1 MSDGDKTSS
10 GDSTA
15 PLKVLTVRDEHL
27 DEQELIDL
35 AMNTLDGDRRQAAS
49 AHLDRCEECREKYE
63 QLHRD
68 VGGST
73 KVVDLLLGQTLGEYK
88 VLDALSRG
96 GMGAV
101 YRGEQPMIGKKVA
114 IKVLLPNA
122 AEDPDQMH
130 RLLAEARAVNAIR
143 HPNIIDIF
151 SFGTMPDGRH
161 YFVMELLDGQ
171 PLDEVLHQ
179 KRVFTPEEVIIL
191 LEQTMSAL
199 GAAHSAGVVHRD
211 LKPANLFVTTLPDG
225 AWHVTVLDFGL
236 AKQLGASSHT
246 SPNLVMGTPGFMAPE
261 QIRGQQVT
269 ARTDLYAMGVVAWLL
284 LTGKEPFAADSLV
297 ELMMRHLEAQLPS
310 LQKLAPDAPPG
321 LVRIIEKLLDKNP
334 GARPQ
339 SAMEVRAEL
348 QRLRAMPEAA
358 RTRATPMASAPLNEA
373 TRIVRQP
380 EKPRAKPSLRA
391 PAVPEP
397 VAEPSPPPTQRNS
410 VLLGVGIGAG
420 TLLLAFVTWLAL
432 RPGPQVQPETPVE
445 PPPIEQVVEKPIDVK
460 PVEVA
465 KPPPPPV
472 EKPVEKV
479 VAPPP
484 PVEKPKV
491 TPKAPAGPTLASVK
505 QRIVSAR
512 ETAARVKDDKFRRM
526 MNAELDDVASRLKQG
541 DAPKELN
548 DEVSDIVAKY
558 KGR

>member
-1 MSDGDKTSS
+1 MRDGEKTSS

-35 AMNTLDGDRRQAAS
+35 AMNTLDGDQRQAAT
-49 AHLDRCEECREKYE
+49 AHLDRCDECREKYE

-73 KVVDLLLGQTLGEYK
+73 KVVDPLIGRTLGEYK

-130 RLLAEARAVNAIR
+130 RLLGEARAVNAIR

-171 PLDEVLHQ
+171 PLDEVLAQ
-179 KRVFTPEEVIIL
+179 KRVFTPDEVIIV

-199 GAAHSAGVVHRD
+199 GAAHSASVVHRD

-225 AWHVTVLDFGL
+225 AWHITVLDFGL

-310 LQKLAPDAPPG
+310 LQKLAPDAPVG

-348 QRLRAMPEAA
+348 QRLRALPASG
-358 RTRATPMASAPLNEA
+358 RTRATPLASAPMVEA
-373 TRIVRQP
+373 TRIVQAP
-380 EKPRAKPSLRA
+380 TKPRAKPSLRA
-391 PAVPEP
+391 PAVVAPEP
-397 VAEPSPPPTQRNS
+397 EVAPAAPTQKS
-410 VLLGVGIGAG
+410 SAMLGVGIGVG
-420 TLLLAFVTWLAL
+420 TLLLAFVIWLAL

-445 PPPIEQVVEKPIDVK
+445 PPPVEKVVE

-479 VAPPP
+479 IAPPP

-491 TPKAPAGPTLASVK
+491 APPQPKAPTGPTLASVK

-526 MNAELDDVASRLKQG
+526 MNAELDDVAGRLKHG
-541 DAPKELN
+541 DAPKDLN